1 MTRFVDDFRMFL
13 KGTDPYD
20 ALGYLA
26 QQLGI
31 NEGLSLNAAK
41 TSVITRKE
49 YICRLER
56 LTTDLDV
63 PGRMSA
69 LARDAS
75 PRPCYGRIL
84 ESRCGRARE
93 W

>member
-31 NEGLSLNAAK
+31 NEGLSYRI
-41 TSVITRKE
+41 S
-49 YICRLER
+49 
-56 LTTDLDV
+56 
-63 PGRMSA
+63 RMFSA
-69 LARDAS
+69 LLRSWPMREISTKSSAVM
-75 PRPCYGRIL
+75 
-84 ESRCGRARE
+84 RARASVSA
-93 W
+93 